1 MKLTY
6 FYSATVSI
14 QTDDL
19 LIVCDPWFTQG
30 AYDGSWFHFPRKI
43 DNPIEDIGGEKVDY
57 IYISHIHPDHY
68 DPKFLHSFLLKYP
81 SVKIIIS
88 DFNVNVLA
96 REMDKDNIPFEI
108 VSEIK
113 YRDTSIKLFPCHS
126 HKYDIDSALV
136 IKDDKTVIANLNDNP
151 YNEEQLNRIKEY
163 AGIIDVALL
172 PYAGAGPFPQ
182 TYYET
187 TNTFLQEK
195 MKEKEKRFIDEY
207 LDFKNYL
214 KPKKSLPFAGSYV
227 LGGKLSYLNNYL
239 GVPDA
244 TKILDFDT
252 DAFILNDG
260 GKAYFDT
267 DTMKASDVRTLP
279 YKKEV
284 LDTYLLK
291 ISTEVMN
298 YEKDFAGFN
307 PDKID
312 FTALFKIAY
321 KNALSHS
328 LCKTDYYYCFFI
340 NDKYTTI
347 NTNPDKHTLEIT
359 DDVQHY
365 SPRSEIYID
374 LKYLFGLLHKTYHWN
389 NAEVGSHVMVRRY
402 PDEFNRFVQIFLNY
416 LHIELR

>member
-14 QTDDL
+14 QTDNL
-19 LIVCDPWFTQG
+19 LILCDPWFTQG
-30 AYDGSWFHFPRKI
+30 AYDGSWFHFPREI
-43 DNPIEDIGGEKVDY
+43 DNPIEDVGGEKIDY

-68 DPKFLHSFLLKYP
+68 DPKFLHNFLIKYP
-81 SVKIIIS
+81 NVKIIIA

-96 REMDKDNIPFEI
+96 KEMDKDNIPYEI
-108 VSEIK
+108 ISEIK
-113 YRDTSIKLFPCHS
+113 KGNTSIKLFPCHS

-136 IKDDKTVIANLNDNP
+136 IKDSRTVIANLNDNP

-163 AGIIDVALL
+163 AKKIDIALL

-187 TNTFLQEK
+187 TSSVLQEK
-195 MKEKEKRFIDEY
+195 MKEKEIRFIDEY
-207 LDFKNYL
+207 LDFKNFL
-214 KPKKSLPFAGSYV
+214 QPKKSLPFAGSYV
-227 LGGKLSYLNNYL
+227 LGGKLSYLNSYL

-244 TKILDFDT
+244 TKILDYDP

-267 DTMKASDVRTLP
+267 DTMQASDLRTVP
-279 YKKEV
+279 YKKEI

-291 ISTEVMN
+291 ISNETMH

-307 PDKID
+307 PEKID
-312 FTALFKIAY
+312 FSSLFKIAY

-328 LCKTDYYYCFFI
+328 LCKTDYYYCFF
-340 NDKYTTI
+340 NNEQYTTI
-347 NTNPDKHTLEIT
+347 NANPDNPTIDRT
-359 DDVQHY
+359 DNVKQY
-365 SPRSEIYID
+365 LPRSELYID
-374 LKYLFGLLHKTYHWN
+374 IKYLFGLLHKTYHWN
-389 NAEVGSHVMVRRY
+389 NAEVGSHVMVKRY
-402 PDEFNRFVQIFLNY
+402 PDEFDRFAQIFLNY